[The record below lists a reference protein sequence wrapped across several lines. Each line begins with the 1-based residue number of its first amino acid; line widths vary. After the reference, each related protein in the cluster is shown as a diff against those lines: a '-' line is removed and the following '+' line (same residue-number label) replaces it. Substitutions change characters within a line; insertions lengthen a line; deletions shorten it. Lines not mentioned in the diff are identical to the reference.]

1 VTDEGALRNRLQE
14 SAVGGSLPCAAA
26 HELAESCAT
35 PPRVVG
41 ETADGLGIR
50 ITCCQLGLFG
60 YGAFGEKRWT
70 RRLTAIPTELERD
83 VRRVCVDGQLSCV
96 QAWRFTDERC
106 LPRLL
111 FGSVAET
118 LDVRISGC
126 QLGCFE

>member
-41 ETADGLGIR
+41 ETADG
-50 ITCCQLGLFG
+50 

-96 QAWRFTDERC
+96 QAWRFADERC